1 MFVWFFEIQEIFKF
15 ISVKGVYSKVMYAQ
29 SLKMVPG
36 YFNIFIWN
44 SSVKKEYY
52 LLVNNLA
59 ADVNGV
65 GVIASGEQFQPF
77 SETGLL
83 FPCPLNILCL
93 SFLPT
98 LPNLL
103 SSFSQAG
110 FRLYIAKNVL
120 ESLAIVSQVLGLCAL
135 PFLSCYSV
143 ISI

>member
-59 ADVNGV
+59 ADVNGA
-65 GVIASGEQFQPF
+65 GVIASGEKFQPF
-77 SETGLL
+77 SEMGLL

-103 SSFSQAG
+103 LSQAG

-120 ESLAIVSQVLGLCAL
+120 ESLAIVLGLCAL